1 MTGLPFASV
10 LGPIEDVMETSLTAI
25 HDTLDIP
32 WAWAIIVLTLC
43 VRIVLVPLTLKQTK
57 SMQKL
62 QRVAPQMKELQAKHK
77 GDRQRL
83 QQETMKLYQEH
94 GVSPVGGCLPL
105 VLQLPVFF
113 ALFFVLRNFSDD
125 PPGGQAAIDGG
136 EFAFLGSFIQDI
148 TVSVAD
154 AGYAG
159 WILIVA
165 YVMSQL
171 GSTLLM
177 PSTMDKTMRYLFM
190 AMPFFAVLFV
200 INFPVGL
207 MLYWITSNLWTVG
220 QTFTIR
226 KLFPPVMPEPPV
238 KGAGARKQ
246 RPAEQ
251 PQAAITPAD
260 KKKLETPA
268 RPRKKAPGGPQAARR
283 RRARRPQ

>member
-1 MTGLPFASV
+1 
-10 LGPIEDVMETSLTAI
+10 MESALTAI

-32 WAWAIIVLTLC
+32 WAWAIIVLTIC
-43 VRIVLVPLTLKQTK
+43 VRIVLVPLTVKQTV
-57 SMQKL
+57 SMQKM
-62 QRVAPQMKELQAKHK
+62 QKVAPQMKELQAKHK

-83 QQETMKLYQEH
+83 QQETMKLYQQH

-105 VLQLPVFF
+105 FLQLPVFF

-125 PPGGQAAIDGG
+125 PPGGQAAIDAGD
-136 EFAFLGSFIQDI
+136 FAFLGDFIKDI
-148 TVSVAD
+148 TVNVAD

-159 WILIVA
+159 WILIVV
-165 YVMSQL
+165 YVLSQL
-171 GSTLLM
+171 GSTFLM

-220 QTFTIR
+220 QTATIR
-226 KLFPPVMPEPPV
+226 KVFPPVIPEPPA
-238 KGAGARKQ
+238 KGAGARKG

-251 PQAAITPAD
+251 PAAEKVAD
-260 KKKLETPA
+260 KPEKPDQPP
-268 RPRKKAPGGPQAARR
+268 RPRKKSPQGPQAARR
-283 RRARRPQ
+283 RRTRRSQ